1 MKNSSFST
9 IFNRITFVTRL
20 VMNDDSLTLEDIN
33 NKWRDSPLNDG
44 SSINMRLLERD
55 REKILELYNI
65 DIQPRRVDTGVYC
78 YYIANKERVKYDSV
92 LKWTMNTLAM
102 AETLAGYHM
111 LRDRIFFEDYSPDP
125 YLLPVILQAMK
136 SDKQISI
143 TYKRFDNVSA
153 KVHSVEP
160 FFIKDYQHRL
170 YMIARIDS
178 KKHPCVFALDRIL
191 SILPL
196 EKKFKMPKQI
206 TAEEFFEDCFGVFRP
221 DDMKTERITIRAY
234 GDEMYYLDT
243 KPLHHSQVAI
253 GFLDLSFGSC
263 DFQLYL
269 KPTND
274 FIGFLLSRAERIE
287 VLEPLWLR
295 KKLQTILNRSAKLYA
310 EMEAST
316 ESA

>member
-1 MKNSSFST
+1 MAASFSS
-9 IFNRITFVTRL
+9 IFYRISFTTRL
-20 VMNDDSLTLEDIN
+20 VMDNENLTAEEIDY
-33 NKWRDSPLNDG
+33 KWRDSFLYDGTNLN
-44 SSINMRLLERD
+44 STQLWRD
-55 REKILELYNI
+55 RNTIHELFDI
-65 DIQPRRVDTGVYC
+65 DIQSRRVDSGVYC
-78 YYIANKERVKYDSV
+78 YYIANRHRVDSDHL
-92 LKWTMNTLAM
+92 LKWTVNTLSS
-102 AETLAGYHM
+102 AETVAGFYM
-111 LRDRIFFEDYSPDP
+111 LRDRICFEDYSPDP
-125 YLLPVILQAMK
+125 HLLLRILRAMK
-136 SDKQISI
+136 VDKQISI

-170 YMIARIDS
+170 YMIARITG
-178 KKHPCVFALDRIL
+178 KKHPCVFGLDRIL
-191 SILPL
+191 SITPL
-196 EKKFKMPKQI
+196 DKKFKMPKGL

-234 GDEMYYLDT
+234 GDEMYYIDT

-295 KKLQTILNRSAKLYA
+295 KKLQSSLNRSAKLYA
-310 EMEAST
+310 EMEAEPS
-316 ESA
+316 